1 MSNIDSA
8 EEVNIDNQ
16 IEIMDEVE
24 LDEDEMVDVGMPIQ
38 MQVLNHAKKEIER
51 RQHICSVV
59 VLCQVVHA
67 LHLNQILSI
76 CLNSRVT
83 YSPQS
88 ERRRQDTI
96 RSTIEEQVAKF
107 LHIIGHNVKNRTVSF
122 VFNRS
127 GETVSLHFHN
137 VLHAILALG
146 EEFLVQPSGAN
157 VPPQILNNSR
167 FYPFFKDCIGAIDGT
182 HIRVK
187 VPRAEAPRF
196 RGRKEHPTQNILA
209 ACNFDMKFTYVLAG
223 WEGTTSDS
231 RILKDALT
239 KQDPLI
245 IPEGKFYLG
254 DAGFMLK
261 RGLLTPYR
269 GVRYHLKE
277 YSSRG
282 PQNAK
287 ELFNLRHSSLQNVIE
302 RIFGVLKKR
311 FPIIASGT
319 EPHYSFEVMIDIV
332 LACCIIHNFLM
343 GVDIDEDLIAEVDR
357 ELLQNDI
364 DRSQTQ
370 QRDEDYRLG
379 SLLRDTITAEMWNLY
394 GA

>member
-8 EEVNIDNQ
+8 GEVNIDNQ
-16 IEIMDEVE
+16 IEIMDEVD
-24 LDEDEMVDVGMPIQ
+24 LYEDEMVDVGMPIQ

-88 ERRRQDTI
+88 ERRRHELMSYLVHTENCRNIIRMGPVAFMQLCQKLRGTGIVKDTI
-96 RSTIEEQVAKF
+96 RSTVEEQVAKF

-122 VFNRS
+122 FFNRS
-127 GETVSLHFHN
+127 GETVSRHVHN

-182 HIRVK
+182 HIRIK

-223 WEGTTSDS
+223 WEGTAFDS

-269 GVRYHLKE
+269 GVRYHL
-277 YSSRG
+277 
-282 PQNAK
+282 
-287 ELFNLRHSSLQNVIE
+287 
-302 RIFGVLKKR
+302 
-311 FPIIASGT
+311 
-319 EPHYSFEVMIDIV
+319 
-332 LACCIIHNFLM
+332 
-343 GVDIDEDLIAEVDR
+343 
-357 ELLQNDI
+357 
-364 DRSQTQ
+364 
-370 QRDEDYRLG
+370 
-379 SLLRDTITAEMWNLY
+379 
-394 GA
+394 

>member
-1 MSNIDSA
+1 MSYLVHTDKCRDIIRMGPEA
-8 EEVNIDNQ
+8 F
-16 IEIMDEVE
+16 
-24 LDEDEMVDVGMPIQ
+24 
-38 MQVLNHAKKEIER
+38 MQ
-51 RQHICSVV
+51 
-59 VLCQVVHA
+59 LCLKLRGTGIVK
-67 LHLNQILSI
+67 
-76 CLNSRVT
+76 
-83 YSPQS
+83 
-88 ERRRQDTI
+88 DTI
-96 RSTIEEQVAKF
+96 KYTVEEKVAKF
-107 LHIIGHNVKNRTVSF
+107 LHIVGHNVKNRTISF
-122 VFNRS
+122 FFYRS
-127 GETVSLHFHN
+127 GETVSRHFHT
-137 VLHAILALG
+137 VLHVILALG
-146 EEFLVQPSGAN
+146 EEFIAQPSVAD

-196 RGRKEHPTQNILA
+196 RGRKEHPTQNVLA

-223 WEGTTSDS
+223 WEGTAFDS
-231 RILKDALT
+231 RILKDALS
-239 KQDPLI
+239 KEDPLI

-261 RGLLTPYR
+261 QGLLTPYR

-282 PQNAK
+282 PQNPR
-287 ELFNLRHSSLQNVIE
+287 ELFNLRHSSLRNVIE
-302 RIFGVLKKR
+302 RTFGVLKKR

-332 LACCIIHNFLM
+332 LACCILHNFLM
-343 GVDIDEDLIAEVDR
+343 GVDIDEALIAEVDH
-357 ELLQNDI
+357 ELVQNDI

-379 SLLRDTITAEMWNLY
+379 SLLREAITTEMGNLY